1 MNILLLLCFL
11 SEPINSQSIKPKPQF
26 PPAIVSVSKD
36 IKYYKTGIL
45 DFCMYDKS
53 NYIMSDTYVA
63 EFSSS
68 CPSDNCLNKS
78 LFPMKFKSSIKPLIS
93 EIEVR
98 RRINSRF
105 NMIY

>member
-1 MNILLLLCFL
+1 MNILLLLFFL
-11 SEPINSQSIKPKPQF
+11 SEPINSQSKKPKPQF

-45 DFCMYDKS
+45 DFCMNDKN
-53 NYIMSDTYVA
+53 NYIKSETSVA

-78 LFPMKFKSSIKPLIS
+78 LFFIEFKSSIKPLIS
-93 EIEVR
+93 ELEIR
-98 RRINSRF
+98 RRINSRSK
-105 NMIY
+105 MIY